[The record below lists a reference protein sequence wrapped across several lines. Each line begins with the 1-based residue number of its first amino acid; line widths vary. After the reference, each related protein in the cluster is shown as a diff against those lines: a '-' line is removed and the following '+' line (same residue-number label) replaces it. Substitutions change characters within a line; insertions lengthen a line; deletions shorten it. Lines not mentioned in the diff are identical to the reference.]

1 MPRTQPP
8 FRRIVIAAI
17 LAQLLLM
24 AVTLAYM
31 MVFSRVIAPSHAQDY
46 YLQHLA
52 IAAPVIS
59 IVAGAIISTASPNGL
74 AAMPSSG
81 AISRLLFWLLFVAI
95 SACVTIYSFG
105 WRAYVADLPITAV
118 AHFVKLAAALF
129 GARVGRRALDRKLG
143 FRA

>member
-46 YLQHLA
+46 YLQHLV

-59 IVAGAIISTASPNGL
+59 IVAGAIIFYAL
-74 AAMPSSG
+74 AQWLG
-81 AISRLLFWLLFVAI
+81 RHAIERRNLSAILFWVLFVAI
-95 SACVTIYSFG
+95 SAGVTIYSFG

-129 GARVGRRALDRKLG
+129 GARASVGVRSIAS
-143 FRA
+143 